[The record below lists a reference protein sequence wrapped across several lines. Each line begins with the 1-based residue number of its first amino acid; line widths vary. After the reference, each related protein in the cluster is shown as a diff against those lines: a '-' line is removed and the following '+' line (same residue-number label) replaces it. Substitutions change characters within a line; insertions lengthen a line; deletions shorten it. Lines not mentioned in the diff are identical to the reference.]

1 MPIKQRTDDGSVRPA
16 NPRPLDP
23 SMPDDGG
30 AGGIAT
36 PDGSQPGDEGAP
48 PERMIATKRWRWATP
63 GMGRRIRCGLLH

>member
-48 PERMIATKRWRWATP
+48 NGGNDSDEEMEVGDPRDGP
-63 GMGRRIRCGLLH
+63 